1 MPVLIID
8 SSTNVADRLGDL
20 VAEAKQERAIYKAVS
35 EKDAIKL
42 LDKIKPA
49 VVLLD
54 VDFSGSNAIEIL
66 KKIKIKND
74 KTVVIVL
81 YTHTD
86 ERKLELYKEIGADFI
101 LNKYDD
107 FEKIPAIISA
117 IHKG

>member
-1 MPVLIID
+1 MPVLILD

-20 VAEAKQERAIYKAVS
+20 VAEVKQGIAIYKAAS
-35 EKDAIKL
+35 DKAAIKL

-49 VVLLD
+49 AVLLD
-54 VDFSGSNAIEIL
+54 VDFSGNSALAIL

-81 YTHTD
+81 YTHAD
-86 ERKLELYKEIGADFI
+86 EMKLELYKEIGADFI
-101 LNKYDD
+101 FNKYDD

-117 IHKG
+117 LQTG